1 MKRDDFGRP
10 SSEAWFHIRD
20 PKQAKL
26 LTDPKTFRYFSP
38 FIAQER
44 SAKVA
49 AEETNISIELML
61 YHIKSF
67 LRVGLL
73 EVARTE
79 ARRGR
84 SVKYYRAISNAF
96 FVPLEVTP
104 FADLEER
111 LKADLERQ
119 HELIVHSTAR
129 VLREINSE
137 GRRIF
142 RASSGKIITESVAHD
157 SSSDPLD
164 DPTGP
169 AAINYDLGVTLTYQ
183 EAKALQQELYNIVK
197 RYQRPER
204 AGNRYLLAV
213 TLLPLAN

>member
-1 MKRDDFGRP
+1 MKHDDFGRP
-10 SSEAWFHIRD
+10 SPDAWFQVRD

-26 LTDPKTFRYFSP
+26 LSDPKTFRYFAP

-44 SAKVA
+44 SAKEA
-49 AEETNISIELML
+49 AEETKISIELML
-61 YHIKSF
+61 YHIKNF

-73 EVARTE
+73 EVKRTE
-79 ARRGR
+79 ARQGR
-84 SVKYYRAISNAF
+84 SIKYYRAISDAF
-96 FVPLEVTP
+96 FLPLEVTP

-111 LKADLERQ
+111 LKADHEKR
-119 HELIVHSTAR
+119 HELIIHNTAR
-129 VLREINSE
+129 VLREVKGE

-142 RASSGKIITESVAHD
+142 RARNGKIMTESVAHS

-169 AAINYDLGVTLTYQ
+169 AAINSDLGVRLTYQ

-197 RYQRPER
+197 RYQEPGQE
-204 AGNRYLLAV
+204 GSRYLLAV
-213 TLLPLAN
+213 TLLPLSD